1 MLNNDE
7 RDKWISQIINNQP
20 MRIEAA
26 RDAHLMFFSIYLPHY
41 VQYETA
47 EFQKEIFELTQNTK
61 IKTLV
66 ICAFRASGKSTLIS
80 LSYPLWAIM
89 GKLQKKHILITSK
102 TQDMAKRLMESLKAE
117 LTDNVLLKADMG
129 PFRSTNTKWGGGTI
143 ELSKYKARIVVASV
157 EEGIRGI
164 RYRTHRPDLII
175 CDDVEDLNAVATQ
188 DGRDKTYHWFKG
200 DLVPTGD
207 RRTNIVVI
215 GNLLHDDSL
224 IMRLRKEI
232 REGKRDGVFKFY
244 PLIDY
249 DGNCLWPGKY
259 PDKDDIED
267 EKRTVA
273 DEIDWSREY
282 LLKII
287 SDAERVVHPEWLHY
301 YDELPNQTPGMNGPK
316 LRYVSMAVDLAISE
330 KESANY
336 TAVVTALIYG
346 GGDSLRIHILPSPIN
361 RRMDFPTS
369 VQTVIES
376 YKSWTKQRYTVKL
389 CFDSTA
395 YQVAFG
401 QHLKTHGI
409 VAEEFVCKND
419 KRSRLSTTTA
429 LIQTGQV
436 VFPRQGAEE
445 LIHQITGF
453 GRERYDDLAD
463 AFTMLVLR
471 AMEDDTL
478 GRNPITLF
486 RDANG
491 NLCYYPE
498 DTPNREEKIREAQAR
513 RRRGRPGSLLD
524 NLEEN
529 DPYGWGAASKKWP
542 WR

>member
-7 RDKWISQIINNQP
+7 RDKWISQIINNQG

-47 EFQKEIFELTQNTK
+47 DFQKEIFELTQDTK

-102 TQDMAKRLMESLKAE
+102 TQDMARRLLESLKAE
-117 LTDNVLLKADMG
+117 LTDNTLLKADMG
-129 PFRSTNTKWGGGTI
+129 PFRSSNTKWGGGTI

-164 RYRTHRPDLII
+164 RYGTYRPDLII
-175 CDDVEDLNAVATQ
+175 CDDVEDLNSVATQ
-188 DGRDKTYHWFKG
+188 DSRDKTYRWFKG
-200 DLVPTGD
+200 DLIPTGD

-232 REGKRDGVFKFY
+232 RESKRDGVFEFY

-259 PDKDDIED
+259 PDEDAIND

-273 DEIDWSREY
+273 DDIDWSREY

-301 YDELPNQTPGMNGPK
+301 YDELPNQTPGMNDPK

-336 TAVVTALIYG
+336 TAVVTALVYSGRNGLQIN
-346 GGDSLRIHILPSPIN
+346 ILPGPIN

-376 YKSWTKQRYTVKL
+376 YKSWTKQHYTVKL

-395 YQVAFG
+395 YQAAFG
-401 QHLKTHGI
+401 QHLKTQGI
-409 VAEEFVCKND
+409 TAEEFTSKND

-429 LIQTGQV
+429 LIQTGKV
-436 VFPRQGAEE
+436 LFPRKGAEE

-471 AMEDDTL
+471 VMADDKINCNI
-478 GRNPITLF
+478 GIVYRDRNG
-486 RDANG
+486 D
-491 NLCYYPE
+491 LCYSPDGTTGWE
-498 DTPNREEKIREAQAR
+498 RETLETETRK
-513 RRRGRPGSLLD
+513 RRGRSGGLLD

-529 DPYGWGAASKKWP
+529 DPHGWGRASRRW
-542 WR
+542 